1 MIIRPLAENEISAVA
16 ELEKLC
22 FSTPWS
28 EKSIR
33 DSFFSDNN
41 RFFVC
46 EADGQLAGYIGMSV
60 SLDEGYIL
68 NVAVHPDHR
77 GKGFGKALVR
87 FLIDEFGDRLSFITL
102 EVRPSNT
109 TAVSLYEG
117 FGFEKVGE
125 RRNYYRNPAENALQ
139 GRGSGDER
147 IVLRAGSRLHGDD
160 VAGFPGEAAPLW
172 DVHGYIGAAVFGTGN
187 RVRSEGRHRDLF
199 RNLCAGEGSCSERK
213 TGENTVFHGYWNRW
227 RVSL

>member
-102 EVRPSNT
+102 EVRLSNT

-125 RRNYYRNPAENALQ
+125 RRNYYRNPAENAL
-139 GRGSGDER
+139 
-147 IVLRAGSRLHGDD
+147 LLTK
-160 VAGFPGEAAPLW
+160 F
-172 DVHGYIGAAVFGTGN
+172 
-187 RVRSEGRHRDLF
+187 F
-199 RNLCAGEGSCSERK
+199 R
-213 TGENTVFHGYWNRW
+213 
-227 RVSL
+227 

>member
-33 DSFFSDNN
+33 DSFFFYNN

-68 NVAVHPDHR
+68 NVAVHPVHR

-117 FGFEKVGE
+117 FGFEQVGE
-125 RRNYYRNPAENALQ
+125 RRNYYRNPAENAL
-139 GRGSGDER
+139 
-147 IVLRAGSRLHGDD
+147 LLTK
-160 VAGFPGEAAPLW
+160 F
-172 DVHGYIGAAVFGTGN
+172 
-187 RVRSEGRHRDLF
+187 F
-199 RNLCAGEGSCSERK
+199 R
-213 TGENTVFHGYWNRW
+213 
-227 RVSL
+227 

>member
-46 EADGQLAGYIGMSV
+46 EADGQL
-60 SLDEGYIL
+60 
-68 NVAVHPDHR
+68 
-77 GKGFGKALVR
+77 
-87 FLIDEFGDRLSFITL
+87 
-102 EVRPSNT
+102 RPSNT

-125 RRNYYRNPAENALQ
+125 RRNYYRNPAENAL
-139 GRGSGDER
+139 
-147 IVLRAGSRLHGDD
+147 LLTK
-160 VAGFPGEAAPLW
+160 F
-172 DVHGYIGAAVFGTGN
+172 
-187 RVRSEGRHRDLF
+187 F
-199 RNLCAGEGSCSERK
+199 R
-213 TGENTVFHGYWNRW
+213 
-227 RVSL
+227 